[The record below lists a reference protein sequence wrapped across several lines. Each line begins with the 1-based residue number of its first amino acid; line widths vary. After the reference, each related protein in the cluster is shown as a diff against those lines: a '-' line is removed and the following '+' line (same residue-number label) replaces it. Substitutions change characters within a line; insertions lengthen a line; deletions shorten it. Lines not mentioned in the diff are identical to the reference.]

1 MPTFFF
7 DDGPHP
13 FARLGQWPQLE
24 IRGANAPPHK
34 KVPAIGNS
42 LRFEAFLSRAMI
54 AFAASGNRSGE

>member
-1 MPTFFF
+1 MM
-7 DDGPHP
+7 
-13 FARLGQWPQLE
+13 ARTRLHDWANGRNWKSGE
-24 IRGANAPPHK
+24 ANAPPHK